1 MKKNACISGFIL
13 FILSIGVSAPSVSA
27 QTASPFG
34 GFLSQAPSDSA
45 LLEIAQIDDIRLAPP
60 FSPADSTR
68 IAEHKPIETG
78 WKTTV
83 QGTISS
89 REFQV
94 FVLVHALLSDTWI
107 VQSSVSRPSKTGTW
121 RITCFLGAERKGQ
134 DEDYEIIAVAS
145 LKRDQY
151 RTGQRIPANQ
161 FPPPEIP
168 QSDTV
173 HVRRVRSPN
182 P

>member
-1 MKKNACISGFIL
+1 MRRCVAFNLAFLIVGT
-13 FILSIGVSAPSVSA
+13 VSLLHA
-27 QTASPFG
+27 QTSSPFG
-34 GFLSQAPSDSA
+34 GFLSSEAAPDSA
-45 LLEIAQIDDIRLAPP
+45 LLEINQIDDIRLAPP
-60 FSPADSTR
+60 FSQADSAR
-68 IAEHKPIETG
+68 LAEHKPIETG
-78 WKTTV
+78 WKATV

-94 FVLVHALLSDTWI
+94 FVLVHALLTDTWI
-107 VQSSVSRPSKTGTW
+107 VQSTVARPSKTGTW
-121 RITCFLGAERKGQ
+121 RTTCYLGAERKGQ

-161 FPPPEIP
+161 FPPQDVS

-173 HVRRVRSPN
+173 HIRRVRSPN